1 MKLQNKVILVTGAS
15 QGIGA
20 EAARACAAEG
30 ATVVL
35 VARHQKKLEKVYD
48 EIVAAGWPEP
58 YAVVFDLLTAEEKE
72 FAQLAA
78 TVAEATGR
86 RLDGIIHSAAY
97 FYALSPLDFQTVA
110 EWVNQY
116 RINTVAP
123 MGLTR
128 AFLPLLQASEDA
140 SVVFVGESHS
150 ETPQAYWGGFGAS
163 KAALNYLCKV
173 VADEWSRFP
182 NMRANVLIPGAV
194 NSPQRLKTHPGE
206 ANSERRKL
214 SDIAPAFVY
223 WQSAESKGRS
233 GEIVYL

>member
-20 EAARACAAEG
+20 EVARACAAAG

-35 VARHQKKLEKVYD
+35 VARHQKKLEQVYD
-48 EIVAAGWPEP
+48 DIVAAGGPEP

-78 TVAEATGR
+78 TVATATGN
-86 RLDGIIHSAAY
+86 RLDGIIHSASY

-110 EWVNQY
+110 EWMNQY

-140 SVVFVGESHS
+140 SVIFVGESHG
-150 ETPQAYWGGFGAS
+150 ETPQAFWGGFGAS
-163 KAALNYLCKV
+163 KAALNYLCRV
-173 VADEWSRFP
+173 AADEWSRFP
-182 NMRANVLIPGAV
+182 NLRANVLVPGSV
-194 NSPQRLKTHPGE
+194 NSPQRMKTHPGE
-206 ANSERRKL
+206 ANSERKAL

-223 WQSAESKGRS
+223 WQSTETKGRS